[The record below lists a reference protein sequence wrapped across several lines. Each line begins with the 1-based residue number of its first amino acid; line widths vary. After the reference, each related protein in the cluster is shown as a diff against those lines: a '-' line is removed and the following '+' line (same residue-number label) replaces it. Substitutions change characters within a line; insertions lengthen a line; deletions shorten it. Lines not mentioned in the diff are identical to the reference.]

1 MNTTAPLVITRE
13 TMRLFRSVKDCADIV
28 GERHATALFKLVE
41 LARKQ
46 GQGIAVTTLPD
57 GRGGEALVAKALSSA
72 SDWRVVK

>member
-1 MNTTAPLVITRE
+1 MDAPLIIE
-13 TMRLFRSVKDCADIV
+13 PAQMRLYRTVADCADIF

-57 GRGGEALVAKALSSA
+57 GRGGEALVAKALGVG
-72 SDWRVVK
+72 DWACVK